1 MLSTQEK
8 ECRVRWMSE
17 YEDLIFTNGC
27 FDLIHIGHIRL
38 LEFAASLGTLV
49 VGLNSDASVKRLK
62 GPSRPINPANQRKEV
77 LKAIKYVSE
86 VIVFDEDTPLNLIR
100 ELSPRVL
107 VKGGDYKPEEVIG
120 YGITEIK
127 IFPLIQ
133 GVSSSILINRT
144 SGR

>member
-1 MLSTQEK
+1 V
-8 ECRVRWMSE
+8 CE
-17 YEDLIFTNGC
+17 YDNLIFTNGC
-27 FDLIHIGHIRL
+27 FDLIHVGHIRL

-62 GPSRPINPANQRKEV
+62 GPSRPINPASERKEV

-86 VIVFDEDTPLNLIR
+86 VVIFEEDTPLNLIKK
-100 ELSPRVL
+100 LSPRVL
-107 VKGGDYKPEEVIG
+107 VKGGDYKPEDVIG
-120 YGITEIK
+120 YGITEII
-127 IFPLIQ
+127 IFPLVQ